1 MRTTSLAALTGSLL
15 AFRGTVALPTDDYL
29 GPNII
34 IPTTSGKVIGHRA
47 PSRPGVTEFLGIPFA
62 QTPIGDLR
70 FAAPRAY
77 SSDKTFLAS
86 KFVRRF
92 NLCYPVLAESISP
105 HFEYANRGIHSLCKS
120 GAYAMARSR
129 AL

>member
-1 MRTTSLAALTGSLL
+1 MRATSLAALTGSLL
-15 AFRGTVALPTDDYL
+15 ALRGTVALLTDDYL

-34 IPTTSGKVIGHRA
+34 IPTTSGKIIGHRA

-70 FAAPRAY
+70 FAAPRAF

-86 KFVRRF
+86 KFVRWF
-92 NLCYPVLAESISP
+92 DLYYFVLAKSITI
-105 HFEYANRGIHSLCKS
+105 HLKHANCGINSLCK
-120 GAYAMARSR
+120 
-129 AL
+129 